1 LRLPLPAAPRCDCG
15 FQTEG
20 HLNARWV
27 WRPLFVNLSLT
38 LSSVFLI
45 LKDLRRNRLANRLT
59 RLKPA
64 PTLDKYGKNT
74 ERDALAAVCA
84 AALPAPLGR

>member
-1 LRLPLPAAPRCDCG
+1 MHGGVAAS
-15 FQTEG
+15 
-20 HLNARWV
+20 L
-27 WRPLFVNLSLT
+27 VNLSLT

-45 LKDLRRNRLANRLT
+45 LKDLRRNRLANGLT

-74 ERDALAAVCA
+74 ERDAIAAACA